1 MAEVSDSD
9 LMVKFQQGNAN
20 AFALLFESYRGP
32 VFNFIYRMLNS
43 QQDAAED
50 LLQEI
55 FVKVIKA
62 KDYYEPRA
70 KFSTWLFS
78 IARNH
83 CLNYIKSR
91 RYAQGLN
98 TVSLNAE
105 GHDGVSLMDVLPDEH
120 RVPGSLEQ
128 KETQALMEQCIATL
142 PDELK
147 EVFLL
152 RAVEGLP
159 HDDVSRILRQNPAT
173 VRTHYHRARLMLQKK
188 MGRLLAP
195 DSTKTA
201 KKEERS

>member
-1 MAEVSDSD
+1 MAELSDSD
-9 LMVKFQQGNAN
+9 LMVKFQQGNPE
-20 AFALLFESYRGP
+20 AFALLFETYRGP

-43 QQDAAED
+43 QKDAADD

-55 FVKVIKA
+55 FMKVIKA

-83 CLNYIKSR
+83 CINYLRSR
-91 RYAQGLN
+91 RYAQGAS

-105 GHDGVSLMDVLPDEH
+105 GSDGVSLMDVLPDRHPATSGIEH
-120 RVPGSLEQ
+120 DEA
-128 KETQALMEQCIATL
+128 QARLEQCIATL

-159 HDDVSRILRQNPAT
+159 HTDVARILRLNPAT
-173 VRTHYHRARLMLQKK
+173 VRTHYHRARLALQK
-188 MGRLLAP
+188 MLGRLPAP
-195 DSTKTA
+195 STHGIA
-201 KKEERS
+201 KEERS